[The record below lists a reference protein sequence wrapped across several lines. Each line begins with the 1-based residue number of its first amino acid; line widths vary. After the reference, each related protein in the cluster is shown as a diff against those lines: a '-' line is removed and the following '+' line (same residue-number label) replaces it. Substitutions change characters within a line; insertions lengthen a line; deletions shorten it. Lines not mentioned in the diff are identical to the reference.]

1 MIDADFFLDADIVA
15 EKFQQCIIAGNPRE
29 GSLGIGFRKLFHR
42 QVRGNHGGFAS
53 KQALVDAEEQAGY
66 REGIAQLRSQIIDDQ
81 QITIKNM
88 MMDLRYILV
97 PVKNILFKY
106 IK

>member
-1 MIDADFFLDADIVA
+1 MQRNRRDTVKEL
-15 EKFQQCIIAGNPRE
+15 
-29 GSLGIGFRKLFHR
+29 L
-42 QVRGNHGGFAS
+42 
-53 KQALVDAEEQAGY
+53 
-66 REGIAQLRSQIIDDQ
+66 QLRSQIIDDQ

-88 MMDLRYILV
+88 MMDLRYILG